1 MPDVPAVAPA
11 ADAPATPQDTPAATP
26 AAAPTGGA
34 AGNLDFLRNTPQFQ
48 LLRRLIEEDPASLER
63 VLQELGQAN
72 PQLLQAIQAHPDQ
85 FIRLL
90 QGAPG
95 AGGGTEGAQPQAPPQ
110 NTVQITSAEK
120 EAIDRIK
127 ALGFPE
133 HEVVQAF
140 FACDKDENL
149 TANFLFENQE

>member
-72 PQLLQAIQAHPDQ
+72 PQLLQVISHTWVYVNNRYRVDCVTHLYP
-85 FIRLL
+85 
-90 QGAPG
+90 
-95 AGGGTEGAQPQAPPQ
+95 
-110 NTVQITSAEK
+110 V
-120 EAIDRIK
+120 
-127 ALGFPE
+127 
-133 HEVVQAF
+133 
-140 FACDKDENL
+140 
-149 TANFLFENQE
+149 